1 MKGTRDTEDEVLG
14 EAGDERRRG
23 LVCLLCACVK
33 VPEDREVRISRIR
46 LGLRSV

>member
-1 MKGTRDTEDEVLG
+1 MKGTRDAEDEVLG

-23 LVCLLCACVK
+23 LVFLLHTSVK
-33 VPEDREVRISRIR
+33 APEDRVVRISRIR